1 MKELKTVIFDMD
13 GLMFDTE
20 VMYYRANQQ
29 AADEIGIP
37 FTYEYYK
44 QYIGASDTEFFKDLY
59 KKFQDEGQI
68 DRFIKESKKY
78 LMNSIEKEGLLI
90 KEGLIELLDFLK
102 EKEIKRLVA
111 SSSERSLVEYF
122 LDKSELNAY
131 FEEIVGGDEVAKA
144 KPDPAIFQEAW
155 SKTDGTKQETLI
167 LEDSLNGIRAASR
180 AGISVIMVP
189 DLFLPNPETE
199 EIALA
204 IKNDLHEVISYIEK
218 NYQLED

>member
-1 MKELKTVIFDMD
+1 MD

-20 VMYYRANQQ
+20 TMYYCANQQ

-59 KKFQDEGQI
+59 KKFQDEGKI
-68 DRFIKESKKY
+68 DRFIKDSKRY
-78 LMNSIEKEGLLI
+78 LMDSIEKEGLLI
-90 KEGLIELLDFLK
+90 KEGLIELLGFLK

-199 EIALA
+199 ETALA

>member
-78 LMNSIEKEGLLI
+78 LMDSIEKEGLLI

-122 LDKSELNAY
+122 LDKSQLSVY
-131 FEEIVGGDEVAKA
+131 FEEIIGGDEVIKA

-155 SKTDGTKQETLI
+155 SKTDGTKKETLI
-167 LEDSLNGIRAASR
+167 LEDSLNGIRAANR
-180 AGISVIMVP
+180 AEIPVIMVP
-189 DLFLPNPETE
+189 DLFLPNAETE
-199 EIALA
+199 EKALA
-204 IKNDLHEVISYIEK
+204 IKNNLHEVISYIEK
-218 NYQLED
+218 EYKLKD

>member
-20 VMYYRANQQ
+20 TMYYRANQQ

-68 DRFIKESKKY
+68 DRFIKDSKKY
-78 LMNSIEKEGLLI
+78 LMDSIEKEGLLI
-90 KEGLIELLDFLK
+90 KEGLIELLDFLR

-122 LDKSELNAY
+122 LDKSQLSAY
-131 FEEIVGGDEVAKA
+131 FEEIIGGDEVIKA

-155 SKTDGTKQETLI
+155 FKTDGTKEETLI
-167 LEDSLNGIRAASR
+167 LEDSLNGIRAANS
-180 AGISVIMVP
+180 AGIPVIMVP
-189 DLFLPNPETE
+189 DLFLPNSETE
-199 EIALA
+199 EKTLA
-204 IKNDLHEVISYIEK
+204 IKSDLHEVIRYIEK
-218 NYQLED
+218 EYKLKD